1 MFLVINDRIVFRK
14 KALIL
19 EKGWK
24 TIHEVANNFDIKL
37 TTLRNFLAK
46 GNYLGDHIL
55 KGGKKI
61 LISEQDKKFELING
75 RKTTLLSPNFIDYIA
90 KRFEAD
96 FPIANYLKKIG
107 KQTLKSLKD
116 PSLNE
121 GQFNYR
127 FYKFQ
132 NEIDKQVKKLEEQ
145 LKEKK

>member
-1 MFLVINDRIVFRK
+1 MLD
-14 KALIL
+14 
-19 EKGWK
+19 EWK
-24 TIHEVANNFDIKL
+24 TIHEVANEFDIKL

-46 GNYLGDHIL
+46 GNYLGKHTL
-55 KGGKKI
+55 KGGDKI
-61 LISEQDKKFELING
+61 VISEQDKKLELIDG
-75 RKTTLLSPNFIDYIA
+75 RKTTLLSPNFINYIA
-90 KRFEAD
+90 ERFDAN
-96 FPIANYLKKIG
+96 FPIANYLKKVG

-132 NEIDKQVKKLEEQ
+132 NEIDKQVKELEEQ